1 MAKSLQEQLL
11 AAGLVDKKKAKKA
24 AKELKQQDHLQRTGQ
39 ENAIDAAKEK
49 AAQALREKA
58 ARDRE
63 LNLKREQEAQAKA
76 IAAQIKQLVQT
87 NRIESAHA
95 DIKYQFVDGKKVK
108 SIYVDQAIF
117 DRLSRGQLAIISL
130 EVSGERSYQ
139 VIPLQIADKIK
150 QRNEKHFIYIAE
162 NTSKALDE
170 DDPYAGY
177 EIPDDLMW

>member
-76 IAAQIKQLVQT
+76 IAAQIKQLV
-87 NRIESAHA
+87 RSEERR
-95 DIKYQFVDGKKVK
+95 VGKEC
-108 SIYVDQAIF
+108 
-117 DRLSRGQLAIISL
+117 RSR
-130 EVSGERSYQ
+130 R
-139 VIPLQIADKIK
+139 
-150 QRNEKHFIYIAE
+150 
-162 NTSKALDE
+162 
-170 DDPYAGY
+170 
-177 EIPDDLMW
+177 W

>member
-76 IAAQIKQLVQT
+76 IAAQIKQSVQT
-87 NRIESAHA
+87 NHRAIGRDDSQC
-95 DIKYQFVDGKKVK
+95 QFVAGEIVE
-108 SIYVDQAIF
+108 AI
-117 DRLSRGQLAIISL
+117 
-130 EVSGERSYQ
+130 
-139 VIPLQIADKIK
+139 
-150 QRNEKHFIYIAE
+150 
-162 NTSKALDE
+162 
-170 DDPYAGY
+170 
-177 EIPDDLMW
+177 